1 MLARMVSASLAH
13 LPRYAS
19 HLRGILRQAQPFG
32 AESESPRQTQV
43 ERGITYAFAMLGQ
56 TTARLDLPNMS
67 NLSVVD
73 RLGHRRPAYRGLLV
87 SAFLQADALVPGI
100 APREIDPATYDG
112 LFARLKQ
119 IHLPDTRP
127 ISASIG
133 DVVAEAA
140 WLALPLHLAGKMHHH
155 ADWLG
160 ASAAIFDRILHSQT
174 PAGPFLLASH
184 SDNPE
189 TNWYHE
195 LLILHA
201 LSSYA
206 VHSNQLHLRDSIF
219 RNTEYQQSETQPD
232 HATNQPW
239 ALFPMLWN
247 VNTVP
252 LADQVL
258 HASLTQN
265 SQTPGALALMLLA
278 DALYCVERILN

>member
-1 MLARMVSASLAH
+1 M
-13 LPRYAS
+13 
-19 HLRGILRQAQPFG
+19 LRQAQHFR
-32 AESESPRQTQV
+32 AESESLLQTQV
-43 ERGITYAFAMLGQ
+43 ERGITYPLAMLGQ
-56 TTARLDLPNMS
+56 TTMRLDLPNIS
-67 NLSVVD
+67 DLSVVD

-87 SAFLQADALVPGI
+87 YAFLQADALAPGI
-100 APREIDPATYDG
+100 APGAVDPATYDG
-112 LFARLKQ
+112 LFASLRQ
-119 IHLPDTRP
+119 INLPDTGP
-127 ISASIG
+127 MSASIG
-133 DVVAEAA
+133 DAVAEAA

-155 ADWLG
+155 AGWLG

-174 PAGPFLLASH
+174 PAGPFLLASR

-206 VHSNQLHLRDSIF
+206 IHSNQLHLRNSIF
-219 RNTEYQQSETQPD
+219 RNTEYQQNETQPD

-278 DALYCVERILN
+278 DALYCLERILN